1 MWDENTLEMVVIAL
15 LVVVRLRIYLVDD
28 GNDGDEFNVWMLAS
42 AQPLSSLFYTPTELL
57 GLRTLVDVIFAPSYS
72 SMNFVPSQ

>member
-28 GNDGDEFNVWMLAS
+28 GNDGDEFNV
-42 AQPLSSLFYTPTELL
+42 
-57 GLRTLVDVIFAPSYS
+57 
-72 SMNFVPSQ
+72 

>member
-28 GNDGDEFNVWMLAS
+28 GNEFNVWMLAS

-57 GLRTLVDVIFAPSYS
+57 GLRTLVDVSFAPSYS